1 MKNCGTCGAPV
12 ADTVEK
18 CFKCGSPIRPAKD
31 GPKLMR
37 KFTKGK
43 TMKRVSG
50 KPLRKRPLKAVRKR
64 KTTAE
69 ERQLKKLAGGDEG
82 AVAARILRE
91 LIDEGAIGKAKA
103 ASAEKLVGRLG
114 AALPPSRPKPAPEPE
129 PAAEPAPEAADPKLA
144 RLKELGALRDSGV
157 LTEAEFATLKQQI
170 ISGE

>member
-12 ADTVEK
+12 ADAVEK
-18 CFKCGSPIRPAKD
+18 CFKCGSPIQPAKD

-43 TMKRVSG
+43 TVKRVSG
-50 KPLRKRPLKAVRKR
+50 KPLRKRPLKAARKR
-64 KTTAE
+64 RATAE
-69 ERQLKKLAGGDEG
+69 ERQLKKLAGGEEG

-114 AALPPSRPKPAPEPE
+114 AALPPARPKPAPE
-129 PAAEPAPEAADPKLA
+129 PEAADPKLA
-144 RLKELGALRDSGV
+144 RLKELGALRDSGI
-157 LTEAEFATLKQQI
+157 LTKAEFATLKQQI

>member
-12 ADTVEK
+12 ADAVEK
-18 CFKCGSPIRPAKD
+18 CFKCGSPIQPAKD

-43 TMKRVSG
+43 TVKRVSG
-50 KPLRKRPLKAVRKR
+50 KPLRKRPLKAARKR
-64 KTTAE
+64 KATAE

-91 LIDEGAIGKAKA
+91 LIDEGAIGKTKA
-103 ASAEKLVGRLG
+103 ASAEKLVGKLG

-129 PAAEPAPEAADPKLA
+129 PAAEPAPETADPKLV
-144 RLKELGALRDSGV
+144 RLKELGALRDSGI
-157 LTEAEFATLKQQI
+157 LTKAEFATLKQQM

>member
-12 ADTVEK
+12 ADAVEK
-18 CFKCGSPIRPAKD
+18 CFKCGSPIQPAKD
-31 GPKLMR
+31 GPKLMQ

-43 TMKRVSG
+43 TVKRVRG
-50 KPLRKRPLKAVRKR
+50 KPLRKRPLKAARKR
-64 KTTAE
+64 KATAE

-91 LIDEGAIGKAKA
+91 LIDEGAIGKTKA
-103 ASAEKLVGRLG
+103 ASAEKLVGKLG

-129 PAAEPAPEAADPKLA
+129 PAAEPAPEAADPKLV

-157 LTEAEFATLKQQI
+157 LTEAEFATLKQQM